1 MKEITMDVLKDAAH
15 RLLFT
20 MSEKEYETL
29 LEEFGILARQM
40 AKIGEIQGLESYEPM
55 TFPFPCENSFLRE
68 DVPSAP
74 LNRDEALANAGSKE
88 DGQIKLP
95 KVVG

>member
-20 MSEKEYETL
+20 MSDQEYETL
-29 LEEFGILARQM
+29 LEEFGILKRQM
-40 AKIGEIQGLESYEPM
+40 EKIGEIQGLESYEPM
-55 TFPFPCENSFLRE
+55 TFPFPCQTSYLRE
-68 DVPSAP
+68 DVPSDP
-74 LNRDEALANAGSKE
+74 LPREEALANAGSKE

>member
-20 MSEKEYETL
+20 MSDEEYETL
-29 LEEFGILARQM
+29 YEEFGVLKSQM
-40 AKIGEIQGLESYEPM
+40 EKIGEIQGLDSYQPM
-55 TFPFPCENSFLRE
+55 TFPFPCEVSYLRE
-68 DVPSAP
+68 DVPDKP
-74 LNRDEALANAGSKE
+74 LDRDEALRNASCKE

-95 KVVG
+95 KVIG